1 MRSNR
6 SVAWLLVVLG
16 TIASAPAAA
25 QQQPSPAP
33 TSPPTAVPPPL
44 PAGPAPDLSLVFTA
58 EVAGYVEP
66 CG

>member
-6 SVAWLLVVLG
+6 PVAWLLILLG
-16 TIASAPAAA
+16 TVAGAQTALPEEPTPAPA
-25 QQQPSPAP
+25 
-33 TSPPTAVPPPL
+33 SPPSVAPPPL